1 MIYLCCRNIL
11 EDPRDILQKLGPTAD
26 RVGVS
31 NNQLTVL
38 CAALTDHGGGDIDDI
53 SLSKSTC
60 RRSRTTARS
69 EMAADVRKNFSC
81 SFGQI
86 SFDGKL
92 LKDLFGP
99 EKMNRLAIVLVEEPE
114 SQILGIM
121 KTADGTGR
129 IEAEAVKRVLDTWEI
144 SEKIIACGFDTTTSN
159 TGIHKGCC
167 TILEELLGRQLLW
180 LACRH
185 HMFELVLKATFKE
198 LFGDTSGPEE
208 TFFKFMKTAWS
219 SLDLTDIRLPHIPS
233 FYRAEA
239 ASLLSFINTRLEPQN
254 VHLLPRGDYKEFLE
268 LAKIILGGDI
278 KRKKGFTYQIQQPG
292 ADSHARWMSKAI
304 YTLKLSLLQHQFPD
318 FHWQKKR
325 KVEKMAL
332 FNILEINRSFLAQS
346 N

>member
-208 TFFKFMKTAWS
+208 TFFKFMKTA
-219 SLDLTDIRLPHIPS
+219 
-233 FYRAEA
+233 
-239 ASLLSFINTRLEPQN
+239 
-254 VHLLPRGDYKEFLE
+254 
-268 LAKIILGGDI
+268 
-278 KRKKGFTYQIQQPG
+278 
-292 ADSHARWMSKAI
+292 
-304 YTLKLSLLQHQFPD
+304 
-318 FHWQKKR
+318 
-325 KVEKMAL
+325 
-332 FNILEINRSFLAQS
+332 
-346 N
+346 